1 MSSQHAVS
9 PVSESEHF
17 PSLDERARSST
28 RFVMRSGRV
37 SPANSAHGSL
47 LRSSLVRIT
56 TEKKAKKVRFYRNGD
71 RFFKGMVYAVSPE
84 RFRTFESL
92 MSELTLS
99 PICDK
104 TVLPKGVRYLFSID
118 GSKKITDLDQLEEG
132 ESYVCASTQVFHK
145 IDYPKS
151 LNPNWNH
158 NRNRTSRES
167 SATAGTNRF
176 ADPEEREYIKPRLVT
191 VVGSGSKPRKAV
203 RILLN
208 KKTAHSFDQ
217 VLNDITEAIKL
228 DSGAVKRIFTIGGKQ
243 VITLR
248 DFFGE
253 ESTFIAY
260 GNERYAM
267 DDFEMD
273 NNEVKFVS
281 AYRSVRQKERI
292 MLKSPKPPRRLQ
304 PLLANS
310 PQLTHTNGTN
320 GETVKMSGRQSPKCP
335 SSPRI
340 QRRLQ
345 TQTSSQSTMRNKS
358 PTTLSQKYDIGK
370 IIGEGN
376 FATVKECVNKKS
388 KVTYALKIISKD
400 KCCGKEQMIK
410 NEVSILRSLRH
421 ANIIQL
427 IEDYDTNDSLY
438 MVMELVTGG
447 DLFDAISTSNNYTE
461 RDASATIVTRPLY
474 TVCGT
479 PAYVA
484 PEILAETG
492 YGLPVDIWS
501 AGVLTYVL
509 LCGFPPFSSDSN
521 NQDEQFDKILT
532 GKFSFVS
539 PFWDNISAS
548 AKDLITT
555 MLKINAGQRL
565 TADEVLNHPWVSD
578 DDAKDDDIHNTVCSK
593 LEKNFTK
600 RSKQPAV
607 AVLASTALDSG
618 SRYFQ
623 GRKTGHGMT
632 HQNLDDEVF

>member
-243 VITLR
+243 V
-248 DFFGE
+248 
-253 ESTFIAY
+253 
-260 GNERYAM
+260 
-267 DDFEMD
+267 
-273 NNEVKFVS
+273 S
-281 AYRSVRQKERI
+281 AD
-292 MLKSPKPPRRLQ
+292 
-304 PLLANS
+304 
-310 PQLTHTNGTN
+310 
-320 GETVKMSGRQSPKCP
+320 
-335 SSPRI
+335 
-340 QRRLQ
+340 
-345 TQTSSQSTMRNKS
+345 TSSR
-358 PTTLSQKYDIGK
+358 
-370 IIGEGN
+370 
-376 FATVKECVNKKS
+376 
-388 KVTYALKIISKD
+388 
-400 KCCGKEQMIK
+400 
-410 NEVSILRSLRH
+410 
-421 ANIIQL
+421 
-427 IEDYDTNDSLY
+427 
-438 MVMELVTGG
+438 
-447 DLFDAISTSNNYTE
+447 
-461 RDASATIVTRPLY
+461 
-474 TVCGT
+474 
-479 PAYVA
+479 
-484 PEILAETG
+484 
-492 YGLPVDIWS
+492 
-501 AGVLTYVL
+501 
-509 LCGFPPFSSDSN
+509 
-521 NQDEQFDKILT
+521 
-532 GKFSFVS
+532 
-539 PFWDNISAS
+539 
-548 AKDLITT
+548 
-555 MLKINAGQRL
+555 
-565 TADEVLNHPWVSD
+565 
-578 DDAKDDDIHNTVCSK
+578 
-593 LEKNFTK
+593 
-600 RSKQPAV
+600 
-607 AVLASTALDSG
+607 
-618 SRYFQ
+618 
-623 GRKTGHGMT
+623 
-632 HQNLDDEVF
+632 